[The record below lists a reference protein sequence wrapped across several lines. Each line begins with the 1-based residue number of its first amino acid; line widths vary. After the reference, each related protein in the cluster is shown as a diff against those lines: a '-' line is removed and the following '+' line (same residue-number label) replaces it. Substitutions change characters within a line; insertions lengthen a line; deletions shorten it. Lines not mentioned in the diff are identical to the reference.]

1 MAQCQEQRKITV
13 NYLFGFGLSELG
25 FYALLMMLVFLV
37 DHVQQLAY
45 WLFQEIWDKL
55 LWKEHDLGLI

>member
-1 MAQCQEQRKITV
+1 MKKKKIKT
-13 NYLFGFGLSELG
+13 SLG

-37 DHVQQLAY
+37 DNVQQLAY